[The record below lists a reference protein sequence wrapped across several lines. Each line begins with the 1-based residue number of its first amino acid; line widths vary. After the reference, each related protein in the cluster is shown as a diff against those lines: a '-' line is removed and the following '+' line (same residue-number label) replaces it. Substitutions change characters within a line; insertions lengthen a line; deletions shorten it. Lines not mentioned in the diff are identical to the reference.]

1 VAHSGDM
8 TPRTRT
14 ALIAGAAVV
23 ALTASGGV
31 AYAVSNAPA
40 STTPTSSTS
49 SAKPAKT
56 KHHKELLGRVAHGEV
71 TLDGKDH
78 RVVDLQR
85 GQVQSVGA
93 TSISVKSDDG
103 FTATYTVGATTKVRK
118 DGKASAIGDVHNG
131 DKVVIVATKANGVD
145 TANRVADRTK

>member
-1 VAHSGDM
+1 M
-8 TPRTRT
+8 TRRTRT
-14 ALIAGAAVV
+14 ALITGAAVAALV
-23 ALTASGGV
+23 AGGGV
-31 AYAVSNAPA
+31 AYAVSA
-40 STTPTSSTS
+40 PTSTSTS
-49 SAKPAKT
+49 AQSSSSAPAKT
-56 KHHKELLGRVAHGEV
+56 KVKHAKTLLGRVAHGEV

-85 GQVQSVGA
+85 GQVQSVSA

-103 FTATYTVGATTKVRK
+103 FTATYTVNTDTKVGK

-145 TANRVADRTK
+145 TANRIADRTK